1 MKLIKKS
8 SKKNKD
14 FFENL
19 EAATFDALI
28 QEGEPHISD
37 LANFYTRCFLA
48 HPPRNM
54 YLFVY
59 FTMPMCK
66 PLHYKATNRM
76 NSRLGFMSN
85 FKVTFYKPI
94 AY

>member
-14 FFENL
+14 IFENL

-54 YLFVY
+54 YLFVIELWM
-59 FTMPMCK
+59 FFLLCPCVNHCTIK
-66 PLHYKATNRM
+66 L
-76 NSRLGFMSN
+76 L
-85 FKVTFYKPI
+85 I
-94 AY
+94 E